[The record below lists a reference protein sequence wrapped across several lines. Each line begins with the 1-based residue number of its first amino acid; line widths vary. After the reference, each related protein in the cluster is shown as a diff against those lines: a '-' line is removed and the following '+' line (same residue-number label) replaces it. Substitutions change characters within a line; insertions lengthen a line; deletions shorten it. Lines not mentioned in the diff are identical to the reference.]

1 MMKIVTIGEIVV
13 EIMATERN
21 QQLSETGLF
30 SGPFPSGAP
39 AIFIDQ
45 VAKLGVE
52 CAIVSAVGNDGF
64 GELNINR
71 LRDDGVDVSGIT
83 VLEKETTGS
92 AFVTYHSDGNR
103 DFIFNIK
110 NAACGKLSLENA
122 NLEVFKDC
130 THLHVMGSSLI
141 SDDIVQLTLEA
152 IKRVKEKGGTVSFDP
167 NIRKELL
174 DDKMARSFLQILE
187 NTDTYLPSEA
197 EITTL
202 SKFED
207 QSAAINDYFE
217 HFNVK
222 EVVLKCGS
230 KGATVFTQSKKYV
243 QPPFA
248 VDEVDPTGAGDCFG
262 GAYIACRVRGQSIE
276 EALRIAAKCGSRSV
290 TVTGPMEGTSRLE
303 ELNGL

>member
-1 MMKIVTIGEIVV
+1 MKIVTIGEIVV
-13 EIMATERN
+13 EIMAMELN
-21 QQLSETGLF
+21 QSLSQTGFF

-71 LRDDGVDVSGIT
+71 LRSDGVDVSGIT
-83 VLEKETTGS
+83 VLDKETTGS

-122 NLEVFKDC
+122 NLEVFKGC

-152 IKRVKEKGGTVSFDP
+152 INQVRSCGGTISFDP

-174 DDKMARSFLQILE
+174 DEKMARSLLTILE

-207 QSAAINDYFE
+207 QSAAINEYFDR
-217 HFNVK
+217 FNVK
-222 EVVLKCGS
+222 EVVLKRGS
-230 KGATVFTQSKKYV
+230 KGAMVFTPTKEYI

-262 GAYIACRVRGQSIE
+262 GAYIACRIRGQSIAD
-276 EALRIAAKCGSRSV
+276 ALCIAAKCGSRSV
-290 TVTGPMEGTSRLE
+290 TVAGPMEGTSRLE
-303 ELNGL
+303 ELNEF